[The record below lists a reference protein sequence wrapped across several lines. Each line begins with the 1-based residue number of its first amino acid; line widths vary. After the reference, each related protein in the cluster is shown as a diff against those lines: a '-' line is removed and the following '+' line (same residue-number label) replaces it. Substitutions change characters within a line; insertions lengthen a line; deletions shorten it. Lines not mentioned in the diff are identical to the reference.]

1 MIAKNKKILVLGG
14 GGYVGCNLVR
24 KLIKKNYQVIVYDLF
39 LYKKDVFTDILYN
52 KNLKLISGDIRDLNK
67 LETYLENIDIIIH
80 LACISNDPSYE
91 LNPNL
96 GKDINF
102 DCFPKLINIIKK
114 FNIKQFIYASS
125 SSVYGVKEESSV
137 TEELKAE
144 PITDYSK
151 FKLECEGILLNENV
165 KYNKTIIRPATVCG
179 YSERQRLDVI
189 VNILTNHAYFNKKI
203 IIHGGD
209 QLRPNIH
216 IDDMSESYL
225 EVIKNADAS
234 NNEIFNVGDENY
246 SVNKLAEMVNSFCP
260 DAKLIREKVIDQR
273 SYKISSDKIF
283 NKIGFKTKKKISNAI
298 SDLVNA
304 FETKI
309 LINTFNDDQYYNI
322 KIVKK
327 NIKSLLND
335 Q

>member
-1 MIAKNKKILVLGG
+1 MKKKTILVLGG

-24 KLIKKNYQVIVYDLF
+24 KLLKKNYQVIVYDLF
-39 LYKKDVFTDILYN
+39 LYKKNVFTDLLDDE
-52 KNLKLISGDIRDLNK
+52 NLKLVKGDIRDLNK
-67 LETYLENIDIIIH
+67 LETFLENTDIIIH

-102 DCFPKLINIIKK
+102 DCFPKLVNKIKK

-125 SSVYGVKEESSV
+125 SSVYGVKEEDSV
-137 TEELKAE
+137 TEDLKAE

-151 FKLECEGILLNENV
+151 FKLECEGILLNESA
-165 KYNKTIIRPATVCG
+165 KFNKTIIRPATVCG

-216 IDDMSESYL
+216 IDDMSESYI
-225 EVIKNADAS
+225 EVIKNAEAS
-234 NNEIFNVGDENY
+234 NNEIFNVGDENH
-246 SVNKLAEMVNSFCP
+246 SVNKLAEMVNSSCP
-260 DAKLIREKVIDQR
+260 DAKLIKEKVVDQR

-283 NKIGFKTKKKISNAI
+283 NKIGFKTKKTISDAI
-298 SDLVNA
+298 NDLVNA
-304 FETKI
+304 FETKT
-309 LINTFNDDQYYNI
+309 LINTFDDDGYYNI
-322 KIVKK
+322 KIIKQ
-327 NIKSLLND
+327 NLKSLLND
-335 Q
+335 

>member
-1 MIAKNKKILVLGG
+1 MKKKTILVLGG

-24 KLIKKNYQVIVYDLF
+24 KLLRKNYQVIAYDLF
-39 LYKKDVFTDILYN
+39 LYKKDVFNDLLDN
-52 KNLKLISGDIRDLNK
+52 KDLKIINGDIRDLNK
-67 LETYLENIDIIIH
+67 LENFLENTNIIIH

-102 DCFPKLINIIKK
+102 DCFPKLINKVKK
-114 FNIKQFIYASS
+114 YNIEQFIYASS
-125 SSVYGVKEESSV
+125 SSVYGVKEENSV
-137 TEELKAE
+137 TEDLKAE

-151 FKLECEGILLNENV
+151 FKLECEGILLNESA

-225 EVIKNADAS
+225 KVIENSEKS
-234 NNEIFNVGDENY
+234 NNEIFNVGDENH
-246 SVNKLAEMVNSFCP
+246 SVKKLAEMVNLSCP
-260 DAKLIREKVIDQR
+260 DAQLIHEKIEDQR
-273 SYKISSDKIF
+273 SYKISSEKIF
-283 NKIGFKTKKKISNAI
+283 NKIGFKTQKTI
-298 SDLVNA
+298 SDAINDLVDA
-304 FETKI
+304 FKNKKLT
-309 LINTFNDDQYYNI
+309 NTFKDDQYYNI
-322 KIVKK
+322 RIIK
-327 NIKSLLND
+327 NNLKSLLND
-335 Q
+335 

>member
-1 MIAKNKKILVLGG
+1 MNKKTILVLGG

-24 KLIKKNYQVIVYDLF
+24 KLLKKNYQVIVYDLF
-39 LYKKDVFTDILYN
+39 LYKEDIFIDLLN
-52 KNLKLISGDIRDLNK
+52 NENLKLIKGDIRDLIK
-67 LETYLENIDIIIH
+67 LETFLENSDIVIH

-102 DCFPKLINIIKK
+102 DCFPKLITKIKK

-125 SSVYGVKEESSV
+125 SSVYGVKEEDSV
-137 TEELKAE
+137 TEDLKPE

-151 FKLECEGILLNENV
+151 FKLECEKILLNEDANF
-165 KYNKTIIRPATVCG
+165 KKTVIRPATVCG

-234 NNEIFNVGDENY
+234 NNEIFNVGDENH
-246 SVNKLAEMVNSFCP
+246 SVNKLAEMVNSSCP
-260 DAKLIREKVIDQR
+260 EAKLIREKVVDQR

-283 NKIGFKTKKKISNAI
+283 NKIGFKTKKTI
-298 SDLVNA
+298 SDAINDLVKA
-304 FETKI
+304 FETKK
-309 LINTFNDDQYYNI
+309 LVNTFEDDGYYNI
-322 KIVKK
+322 KIIKQNLKK
-327 NIKSLLND
+327 LLND
-335 Q
+335 

>member
-1 MIAKNKKILVLGG
+1 MNKKTILVLGG

-24 KLIKKNYQVIVYDLF
+24 KLLKKDYQVIVFDLF
-39 LYKKDVFTDILYN
+39 LYKKDVFTDLLN
-52 KNLKLISGDIRDLNK
+52 NENLKLVNGDIRDLNK
-67 LETYLENIDIIIH
+67 LETCLENTDIIIH

-102 DCFPKLINIIKK
+102 DCFPKLINKIKK

-137 TEELKAE
+137 TEDLKAE

-151 FKLECEGILLNENV
+151 FKLECEGILLNESA
-165 KYNKTIIRPATVCG
+165 KFNKTIIRPATVCG

-225 EVIKNADAS
+225 EVINNADAS
-234 NNEIFNVGDENY
+234 NNEIFNVGDENH
-246 SVNKLAEMVNSFCP
+246 SVNKLAEMVNSSCP
-260 DAKLIREKVIDQR
+260 DAKLIREKVVDQR

-283 NKIGFKTKKKISNAI
+283 NKIGFKTKKTISDAI
-298 SDLVNA
+298 NDLVNA
-304 FETKI
+304 FETKK
-309 LINTFNDDQYYNI
+309 LINTFSDDEYYNI
-322 KIVKK
+322 KIIKQ
-327 NIKSLLND
+327 NLKSLLND
-335 Q
+335 

>member
-1 MIAKNKKILVLGG
+1 MNKKTILVLGG

-24 KLIKKNYQVIVYDLF
+24 KLLKKNYQVIVYDLF
-39 LYKKDVFTDILYN
+39 LYKKNVFIDLLDN
-52 KNLKLISGDIRDLNK
+52 ENLKLVKGDIRDLSK
-67 LETYLENIDIIIH
+67 LETFLENTDIIIH

-102 DCFPKLINIIKK
+102 DCFPKLINKIKK

-125 SSVYGVKEESSV
+125 SSVYGVKEEDSV
-137 TEELKAE
+137 TEDLKAE

-151 FKLECEGILLNENV
+151 FKLECEEILLNESA
-165 KYNKTIIRPATVCG
+165 KFNKTIIRPATVCG

-225 EVIKNADAS
+225 EVINNADAS
-234 NNEIFNVGDENY
+234 NKEIFNVGDENH
-246 SVNKLAEMVNSFCP
+246 SVNKLAEMVNSSCP
-260 DAKLIREKVIDQR
+260 DAKLIREQVVDQR

-283 NKIGFKTKKKISNAI
+283 NKIGFKTKKTI
-298 SDLVNA
+298 SDAINDLVKA
-304 FETKI
+304 FETKT
-309 LINTFNDDQYYNI
+309 LINTFDDDGYYNI
-322 KIVKK
+322 KIIKQ
-327 NIKSLLND
+327 NLKSLLND

>member
-1 MIAKNKKILVLGG
+1 ML
-14 GGYVGCNLVR
+14 
-24 KLIKKNYQVIVYDLF
+24 KKNYQVIVYDLF
-39 LYKKDVFTDILYN
+39 LYKKNVFIDQLDN
-52 KNLKLISGDIRDLNK
+52 ENLKLVKGDIRDLNK
-67 LETYLENIDIIIH
+67 LETFLENTDIIIH

-102 DCFPKLINIIKK
+102 DCFPKLIKKIKK
-114 FNIKQFIYASS
+114 FDIKQFIYASS
-125 SSVYGVKEESSV
+125 SSVYGVKEEDSV
-137 TEELKAE
+137 TEDLKAD

-151 FKLECEGILLNENV
+151 FKLECEYILLNESA
-165 KYNKTIIRPATVCG
+165 KFNKTIIRPATVCG

-225 EVIKNADAS
+225 EVINNADAC
-234 NNEIFNVGDENY
+234 NKEIFNVGDENH
-246 SVNKLAEMVNSFCP
+246 SVNKLAEMVNSSCP
-260 DAKLIREKVIDQR
+260 DAKLIREKVVDQR

-283 NKIGFKTKKKISNAI
+283 NKIGFKTKKTI
-298 SDLVNA
+298 SDAINDLVKA
-304 FETKI
+304 FKTKT
-309 LINTFNDDQYYNI
+309 LINTFDDDGYYNI
-322 KIVKK
+322 KIIKQ
-327 NIKSLLND
+327 NLKSLLND
-335 Q
+335 

>member
-1 MIAKNKKILVLGG
+1 MDKKTILVLGG

-24 KLIKKNYQVIVYDLF
+24 KLLKKNYQVIVYDLF
-39 LYKKDVFTDILYN
+39 LYKKNVFIDLLD
-52 KNLKLISGDIRDLNK
+52 KENLKLVKGDIRDLNK
-67 LETYLENIDIIIH
+67 LETFLENTDIIIH

-102 DCFPKLINIIKK
+102 DCFPKLIKKIKK
-114 FNIKQFIYASS
+114 FDIKQFIYASS
-125 SSVYGVKEESSV
+125 SSVYGVKEEDSV
-137 TEELKAE
+137 TEDLKAD

-151 FKLECEGILLNENV
+151 FKLECEYILLNESA
-165 KYNKTIIRPATVCG
+165 KFNKTIIRPATVCG

-225 EVIKNADAS
+225 EVINNADAC
-234 NNEIFNVGDENY
+234 NKEIFNVGDENH
-246 SVNKLAEMVNSFCP
+246 SVNKLAEMVNSSCP
-260 DAKLIREKVIDQR
+260 DAKLIREKVVDQR

-283 NKIGFKTKKKISNAI
+283 NKIGFKTKKKISDAI
-298 SDLVNA
+298 NDLVKA
-304 FETKI
+304 FETKT
-309 LINTFNDDQYYNI
+309 LINTFDDDGYYNI
-322 KIVKK
+322 KIIKQ
-327 NIKSLLND
+327 NLKSLLND

>member
-1 MIAKNKKILVLGG
+1 MKKNTILVLGG

-24 KLIKKNYQVIVYDLF
+24 KLLKKNYQVIVYDLF
-39 LYKKDVFTDILYN
+39 LYKKNVFTDLLDDE
-52 KNLKLISGDIRDLNK
+52 NLKLVKGDIRDLNK
-67 LETYLENIDIIIH
+67 LETHLENTDIIIH

-102 DCFPKLINIIKK
+102 DCFPKLVNKIKK

-125 SSVYGVKEESSV
+125 SSVYGVKEEDSV
-137 TEELKAE
+137 TEDLKAE

-151 FKLECEGILLNENV
+151 FKLECEGILLNESA
-165 KYNKTIIRPATVCG
+165 KFNKTIIRPATVCG

-216 IDDMSESYL
+216 IDDMSESYI
-225 EVIKNADAS
+225 EVIKNAEAS
-234 NNEIFNVGDENY
+234 NNEIFNVGDENH
-246 SVNKLAEMVNSFCP
+246 SVNKLAEMVNSSCP
-260 DAKLIREKVIDQR
+260 DAKLIKEKVVDQR

-283 NKIGFKTKKKISNAI
+283 NKIGFKTKKTISDAI
-298 SDLVNA
+298 NDLVNA
-304 FETKI
+304 FETKT
-309 LINTFNDDQYYNI
+309 LINTFDDDGYYNI
-322 KIVKK
+322 KIIKQ
-327 NIKSLLND
+327 NLKSLLND

>member
-1 MIAKNKKILVLGG
+1 MKKKTILVLGG

-24 KLIKKNYQVIVYDLF
+24 KLLRKNYQVIAYDLF
-39 LYKKDVFTDILYN
+39 LYKKDVFNDLLDN
-52 KNLKLISGDIRDLNK
+52 KDLKIINGDIRDLNK
-67 LETYLENIDIIIH
+67 LENFLENTNIIIH

-102 DCFPKLINIIKK
+102 DCFPKLINKVKK
-114 FNIKQFIYASS
+114 YNIEQFIYASS
-125 SSVYGVKEESSV
+125 SSVYGVKEENSV
-137 TEELKAE
+137 TEDLKAE

-151 FKLECEGILLNENV
+151 FKLECEGILLNESA

-225 EVIKNADAS
+225 KVIKNSEKS
-234 NNEIFNVGDENY
+234 NNEIFNVGDENH
-246 SVNKLAEMVNSFCP
+246 SVKKLAEMVNLSCP
-260 DAKLIREKVIDQR
+260 DAQLIHEKIEDQR
-273 SYKISSDKIF
+273 SYKISSEKIF
-283 NKIGFKTKKKISNAI
+283 NKIGFKTQKTI
-298 SDLVNA
+298 SDAINDLVDA
-304 FETKI
+304 FKNKKLT
-309 LINTFNDDQYYNI
+309 NTFKDDQYYNI
-322 KIVKK
+322 RIIK
-327 NIKSLLND
+327 NNLKSLLND
-335 Q
+335 

>member
-1 MIAKNKKILVLGG
+1 MNKKTILVLGG

-24 KLIKKNYQVIVYDLF
+24 KLLKKNYQVIVYDLF
-39 LYKKDVFTDILYN
+39 LYKKDVFTDLLN
-52 KNLKLISGDIRDLNK
+52 NESLKLVNGDIRDLNK
-67 LETYLENIDIIIH
+67 LETHLENTDIIIH

-102 DCFPKLINIIKK
+102 DCFPKLINKIKK

-125 SSVYGVKEESSV
+125 SSVYGVKEEDSV
-137 TEELKAE
+137 TEDLKAE

-151 FKLECEGILLNENV
+151 FKLECEEILLNESA
-165 KYNKTIIRPATVCG
+165 KFNKTIIRPATVCG

-216 IDDMSESYL
+216 IDDM
-225 EVIKNADAS
+225 VDAY
-234 NNEIFNVGDENY
+234 IFFLKSKKKLQGIYNLGFENK
-246 SVNKLAEMVNSFCP
+246 SILSI
-260 DAKLIREKVIDQR
+260 AKLIKSKIKSNINIYKNSNDPR
-273 SYKISSDKIF
+273 SYRLSS
-283 NKIGFKTKKKISNAI
+283 S
-298 SDLVNA
+298 
-304 FETKI
+304 KI
-309 LINTFNDDQYYNI
+309 LKVGFRPKKTVSDA
-322 KIVKK
+322 IVELKNLFDEGVFKDNKK
-327 NIKSLLND
+327 FHSLKWLKNEITK
-335 Q
+335 

>member
-1 MIAKNKKILVLGG
+1 MKKKTILVLGG

-24 KLIKKNYQVIVYDLF
+24 KLLKKNYQVIVYDLF
-39 LYKKDVFTDILYN
+39 LYKKNVFTDLLN
-52 KNLKLISGDIRDLNK
+52 DENLKLVKGDIRDLNK
-67 LETYLENIDIIIH
+67 LETFLENTDIIIH

-102 DCFPKLINIIKK
+102 DCFPKLVNKIKR

-125 SSVYGVKEESSV
+125 SSVYGVKEEDSV
-137 TEELKAE
+137 TEDLKAE

-151 FKLECEGILLNENV
+151 FKLECEGILLNESA
-165 KYNKTIIRPATVCG
+165 KLNKTIIRPATVCG

-216 IDDMSESYL
+216 IDDMSESYI
-225 EVIKNADAS
+225 EVIKNAEAS
-234 NNEIFNVGDENY
+234 NNEIYNVGDENH
-246 SVNKLAEMVNSFCP
+246 SVNKLAEMVNSSCP
-260 DAKLIREKVIDQR
+260 DAKLIKEKVVDQR

-283 NKIGFKTKKKISNAI
+283 NKIGFKTKKTISDAI
-298 SDLVNA
+298 NDLVNA
-304 FETKI
+304 FETKK
-309 LINTFNDDQYYNI
+309 LINTFDDDGYYNI
-322 KIVKK
+322 KIIKQ
-327 NIKSLLND
+327 NLKSLLND
-335 Q
+335 